1 MVFSDEKIDII
12 FVRLLN
18 YMERNFKSFVCKES
32 ILSIKIILKEILED
46 KNKISEFE
54 EIGYNFAESN
64 VLFVESIH
72 LFDFLRK
79 NFIAH
84 LSNNI
89 DLREAKRFERLF
101 EDIINIFSKGYLKSY
116 SKRKVDILT
125 FIQNHTIPKEMVN
138 QLSKP
143 LKNHIQYF
151 KTFLETLIDEKDF
164 INVSHEDC
172 EFGKWLKLEG
182 KEFVEEDLIYKNL
195 KLLHKNFHNLIEIS
209 KSYKEKKLYKEIFFT
224 INELENAVLQIMN
237 TFAYLNTRILSYEFS
252 KDPLTG
258 ALTRRGFNKIIQKH
272 FEIAELT
279 GLPMSVIIADID
291 FFKKINDTYGHLAGD
306 EALKHFVR
314 IIKNNLRKSDY
325 IFRFGGEEFLI
336 LLPNTSLEEAVEI
349 AERIRKS
356 LEDDPLTYEGKEIKI
371 TASFG
376 VKEVSPNEPIDKIIK
391 EADEKLYKA
400 KESGRNRVIF

>member
-18 YMERNFKSFVCKES
+18 YMERNFKSFVCRES
-32 ILSIKIILKEILED
+32 ILNIKLILKEILED

-54 EIGYNFAESN
+54 KIGYNFAESN
-64 VLFVESIH
+64 ILFVESIH

-84 LSNNI
+84 LPNNI

-116 SKRKVDILT
+116 SKRKIDNLT
-125 FIQNHTIPKEMVN
+125 FIQNHTIPTDMIN
-138 QLSKP
+138 QLSEP

-164 INVSHEDC
+164 INVSHDDC

-224 INELENAVLQIMN
+224 INEVENAVLQIMN

-314 IIKNNLRKSDY
+314 IVKNNLRKSDY

-336 LLPNTSLEEAVEI
+336 LLPNTSLKEAVEV
-349 AERIRKS
+349 AERTRKS
-356 LEDDPLTYEGKEIKI
+356 LENDPLTYEGKEIKI